1 MPTESVVRAESGRWP
16 MRRSAALDWLINDTV
31 AQPYLD
37 NLFGDLCQRL
47 RAEGLPLTRATM
59 HLRTLHPQ
67 FQGARVLWRPD
78 LAEPQLSLLEHGI
91 FDDPRFVNS
100 PVRALYE
107 GAEGFRQRLDLPAET
122 QTHEYGIYADLREQG
137 YTDYVA
143 LPMQFTD
150 GRRHATSWST
160 DRPGGFSTADLV
172 EINDLLPILAMA
184 VEIRA
189 NRRITKNLLNTYV
202 GQHAGERILSG
213 DIRRGSGAT
222 VRAAIWNCDL
232 RGFTRISEQW
242 PRDDVI
248 QWLNEY
254 FDVMAAPVEKH
265 GGEVLKFV
273 GDGMLAI
280 FRLDSPEA
288 CHKAL
293 LAAVEARQGM
303 KELNRAADRAWLVRA
318 RLRRGAARRRRDVR
332 QHRHGHPPRL
342 HRDRAGGQRRVAPAD
357 LDQGTAPSGAALR
370 PLRVHVRLQ
379 CRVPD
384 HARPIPHPRRGRAD
398 RGVRAEPG
406 AVSGTEEAR
415 RKLKELDA
423 QLAHTLDRHAVDAV
437 IDVGANVGQYAQ
449 SPSRRRL
456 GRPDPLD
463 RAHP

>member
-1 MPTESVVRAESGRWP
+1 M
-16 MRRSAALDWLINDTV
+16 DWLVGETV
-31 AQPYLD
+31 SQPYLD
-37 NLFGDLCQRL
+37 NLFADLCGRL
-47 RAEGLPLTRATM
+47 RAAGVPLDRATM

-78 LAEPQLSLLEHGI
+78 LAGPELNLLEHGI

-100 PVRALYE
+100 PVKALYE
-107 GAEGFRQRLDLPAET
+107 GADGFRQRLDLPPDARVL
-122 QTHEYGIYADLREQG
+122 EYGIYADLRQEG

-160 DRPGGFSTADLV
+160 HRPGGFSTEDLV
-172 EINDLLPILAMA
+172 EINDLLPVLALA

-232 RGFTRISEQW
+232 RGFTRVSEQW

-280 FRLDSPEA
+280 FPLDSPEA
-288 CHKAL
+288 CNSAL
-293 LAAVEARQGM
+293 QAAVEARHGM
-303 KELNRAADRAWLVRA
+303 RELNA
-318 RLRRGAARRRRDVR
+318 
-332 QHRHGHPPRL
+332 
-342 HRDRAGGQRRVAPAD
+342 RRVARGSFELGFGVALHVGD
-357 LDQGTAPSGAALR
+357 VMYGNIGTATRLDFTVIGPAVNVTSRLQTLTKELR
-370 PLRVHVRLQ
+370 RQVLLSAPFAFLCGCSAEFLTTLGRFPLRGV
-379 CRVPD
+379 D
-384 HARPIPHPRRGRAD
+384 EPIEVFGLS
-398 RGVRAEPG
+398 AE
-406 AVSGTEEAR
+406 R
-415 RKLKELDA
+415 
-423 QLAHTLDRHAVDAV
+423 
-437 IDVGANVGQYAQ
+437 
-449 SPSRRRL
+449 
-456 GRPDPLD
+456 
-463 RAHP
+463 

>member
-1 MPTESVVRAESGRWP
+1 MPIEPARPIESGRWP
-16 MRRSAALDWLINDTV
+16 TRRGAALDWLVNQTV
-31 AQPYLD
+31 TQPFLD
-37 NLFGDLCQRL
+37 NLFAELCQRL
-47 RAEGLPLTRATM
+47 RAEGMPLTRATM

-78 LAEPQLSLLEHGI
+78 LAEAELNLLEYGI

-107 GAEGFRQRLDLPAET
+107 GAEGFRQRLDLPPDD
-122 QTHEYGIYADLREQG
+122 QSLEYGIYADLREQG

-160 DRPGGFSTADLV
+160 DRPGGFSTAELV
-172 EINDLLPILAMA
+172 EINDILPVLALE

-254 FDVMAAPVEKH
+254 FDVMAAPVDQH

-280 FRLDSPEA
+280 FPLDAPEA
-288 CHKAL
+288 CWNAL
-293 LAAVEARQGM
+293 QAAVAARRGM
-303 KELNRAADRAWLVRA
+303 KELNAKRIERGSFELGFGVALHVGDVMYGNIGTATRLDFTVIGPAVNVTSRMQTLTKE
-318 RLRRGAARRRRDVR
+318 LRRQV
-332 QHRHGHPPRL
+332 L
-342 HRDRAGGQRRVAPAD
+342 LSAPF
-357 LDQGTAPSGAALR
+357 ALMCGCSAEFLTTLGR
-370 PLRVHVRLQ
+370 FPLR
-379 CRVPD
+379 
-384 HARPIPHPRRGRAD
+384 G
-398 RGVRAEPG
+398 
-406 AVSGTEEAR
+406 
-415 RKLKELDA
+415 
-423 QLAHTLDRHAVDAV
+423 VDAPIEV
-437 IDVGANVGQYAQ
+437 FGLSEEQ
-449 SPSRRRL
+449 
-456 GRPDPLD
+456 
-463 RAHP
+463 

>member
-1 MPTESVVRAESGRWP
+1 M
-16 MRRSAALDWLINDTV
+16 DWLVGETV
-31 AQPYLD
+31 SQPYLD
-37 NLFGDLCQRL
+37 NLFADLCGRL
-47 RAEGLPLTRATM
+47 RAAGVPLGRATM

-78 LAEPQLSLLEHGI
+78 LAGPELNLLEHGV

-100 PVRALYE
+100 PVKALYE
-107 GAEGFRQRLDLPAET
+107 GADGFRQRLDLPPDARVL
-122 QTHEYGIYADLREQG
+122 EYGIYADLRQEG

-160 DRPGGFSTADLV
+160 HRPGGFSTEDLV
-172 EINDLLPILAMA
+172 EINDLLPVLALA

-280 FRLDSPEA
+280 FPLDSPEA
-288 CHKAL
+288 CNSAL
-293 LAAVEARQGM
+293 QAAVEARHGM
-303 KELNRAADRAWLVRA
+303 RELNA
-318 RLRRGAARRRRDVR
+318 
-332 QHRHGHPPRL
+332 
-342 HRDRAGGQRRVAPAD
+342 RRVARGSLELGFGVALHVGD
-357 LDQGTAPSGAALR
+357 VMYGNIGTATRLDFTVIGPAVNVTSRLQTLTKELR
-370 PLRVHVRLQ
+370 RQVLLSAPFAFLCGCTAEFLTTLGRFPLRGV
-379 CRVPD
+379 D
-384 HARPIPHPRRGRAD
+384 EPIEVFGLS
-398 RGVRAEPG
+398 AE
-406 AVSGTEEAR
+406 R
-415 RKLKELDA
+415 
-423 QLAHTLDRHAVDAV
+423 
-437 IDVGANVGQYAQ
+437 
-449 SPSRRRL
+449 
-456 GRPDPLD
+456 
-463 RAHP
+463 

>member
-1 MPTESVVRAESGRWP
+1 MPAEATGRIDTGQWP
-16 MRRSAALDWLINDTV
+16 TRRSAALDWLLRETV
-31 AQPYLD
+31 AQPFLD
-37 NLFGDLCQRL
+37 NLFADLCQRL
-47 RAEGLPLTRATM
+47 RIEGLPLTRATM

-78 LAEPQLSLLEHGI
+78 LPEAQLSLLEHGI

-107 GAEGFRQRLDLPAET
+107 GAEGFRQRLDLPDGGLAN
-122 QTHEYGIYADLREQG
+122 EYGIYADLREQG

-143 LPMQFTD
+143 LPIQFTD

-160 DRPGGFSTADLV
+160 DQPGGFSTADLV
-172 EINDLLPILAMA
+172 EINDILPVLALA

-242 PRDDVI
+242 PRDEVI
-248 QWLNEY
+248 HWLNEY
-254 FDVMAAPVEKH
+254 FDVMAAPVEAH

-293 LAAVEARQGM
+293 QAAVEARRGM
-303 KELNRAADRAWLVRA
+303 KELNA
-318 RLRRGAARRRRDVR
+318 RRIERGSFELGFGVALHVGDVMYGNIGTSTRLDFTVIGPAVNVASRMQTLTKELRRQV
-332 QHRHGHPPRL
+332 L
-342 HRDRAGGQRRVAPAD
+342 LSAPF
-357 LDQGTAPSGAALR
+357 ALMCGCSAEFLSTLGR
-370 PLRVHVRLQ
+370 FPLRGV
-379 CRVPD
+379 D
-384 HARPIPHPRRGRAD
+384 EPIEVFGL
-398 RGVRAEPG
+398 
-406 AVSGTEEAR
+406 SEER
-415 RKLKELDA
+415 
-423 QLAHTLDRHAVDAV
+423 
-437 IDVGANVGQYAQ
+437 
-449 SPSRRRL
+449 
-456 GRPDPLD
+456 
-463 RAHP
+463 